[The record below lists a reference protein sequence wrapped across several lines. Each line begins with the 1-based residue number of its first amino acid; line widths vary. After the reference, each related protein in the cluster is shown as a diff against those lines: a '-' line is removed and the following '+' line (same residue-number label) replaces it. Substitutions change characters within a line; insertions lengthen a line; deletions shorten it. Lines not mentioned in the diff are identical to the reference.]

1 MFAFL
6 LNQRFKPV
14 FDEFSQF
21 ENKMLEQNLR
31 TQESNLQIFSS
42 QLDIKFRLREPK
54 SKRQTAV
61 YMYCRIAN
69 KSYKI
74 MTQVRVIP
82 EQWSE
87 SKQMAY
93 TSDIL
98 SNLDNYNN
106 LIVNNRIKECESIF
120 LDFKSYLCDNPSLI
134 TQNSIELL
142 KDKIYKRKKGMS
154 KKNINP
160 FLYLQQRVEK
170 YTVKDGT
177 KKNYLKAINYLKT
190 YCETN
195 KIELISLQQIDINFL
210 RDFREWLCSLQSR
223 NYIERGDKLS
233 ISVVNNQMTILKT
246 ILRSIED
253 EEIYDISKSKILLL
267 KALTKKDT
275 SDNEIALTKEEVQRI
290 NDLKLSGNE
299 AKIRDAFLFQLGSGQ
314 RFSEIKNFKKSFT
327 EIDSEKG
334 KMWQVVQEKTQA
346 IVTVPQTQFLKEI
359 LKRNNNVIDGYNVNT
374 RVNIIL
380 KDIAKKAKIDA
391 DMTFSKQ
398 TIDGIKSYKCKRYE
412 LVETHTARRT
422 FITLSKDAGMDD
434 KEIMSITGHKTRQMI
449 DVYNKTDRQKAADRV
464 GKAFDGIFFNVDN
477 EPKKVSNSNKDIDA
491 IFEKGKKQG
500 KKERDKDTLEEAK
513 KILLYLGC
521 DGITIADITN
531 IDEANRLIYT
541 TYERQLTDLG
551 IDYHII
557 KDLYNDNSKATLRD
571 KRNALMQIV
580 KAIKKKE

>member
-106 LIVNNRIKECESIF
+106 LIVNDRIKECERLFS
-120 LDFKSYLCDNPSLI
+120 DFKSYLCDNPLAI

-142 KDKIYKRKKGMS
+142 KDKIYKRKKGMA

-160 FLYLQQRVEK
+160 ILYLQQRVEK
-170 YTVKDGT
+170 AVIKDGT
-177 KKNYLKAINYLKT
+177 KRNYLKAINYLKT

-210 RDFREWLCSLQSR
+210 REFREWLCSLTSR
-223 NYIERGDKLS
+223 NHSERADKLS

-275 SDNEIALTKEEVQRI
+275 SDNEIALSKEEVQRI
-290 NDLKLSGNE
+290 NDLKLTGDE
-299 AKIRDAFLFQLGSGQ
+299 AKIRDAFLFQLGTGQ
-314 RFSEIKNFKKSFT
+314 RFSEIKNFKTAFT
-327 EIDSEKG
+327 EIDTERG

-346 IVTVPQTQFLKEI
+346 IVTVPQTQFVKDI
-359 LKRNNNVIDGYNVNT
+359 LKRNNGVIDGYNQNT
-374 RVNIIL
+374 RVNTIL

-391 DMTFSKQ
+391 DMTISKQ

-412 LVETHTARRT
+412 LIETHTARRT
-422 FITLSKDAGMDD
+422 FITLAKATGMDD

-449 DVYNKTDRQKAADRV
+449 DVYNKVDRQNAADRV
-464 GKAFDGIFFNVDN
+464 GKAFDCIFFNVDN
-477 EPKKVSNSNKDIDA
+477 ESKKDENKIGDVNVFI
-491 IFEKGKKQG
+491 EQGKKQG
-500 KKERDKDTLEEAK
+500 KQERDKDTLEEAK
-513 KILLYLGC
+513 NVLAYLGA
-521 DGITIADITN
+521 DAITVADITN
-531 IDEANRLIYT
+531 IDEANRLIYSQ
-541 TYERQLTDLG
+541 YERELTVLG

-557 KDLYNDNSKATLRD
+557 KDLYNDNSKTTLRD
-571 KRNALMQIV
+571 KRNALMKIV